1 MIEYVKKRAALG
13 ANFHRTDWNAL
24 PNKPAPSAVCRR
36 RMASLNSCMQFRKAV
51 LKLCN
56 ILSERYSKHLDKFH
70 NKSILNEDH
79 RVMVRNNVSAET
91 SSEKDSD
98 GQQQSQEINPEDQW
112 DNFNNKDIKMA
123 LDKVLRHKRTAR
135 LDADRDIRSLP
146 DKLSYFDVDGEEN
159 V

>member
-1 MIEYVKKRAALG
+1 MIEYVRKRAELG

-24 PNKPAPSAVCRR
+24 PNKPAPPAVCRK

-56 ILSERYSKHLDKFH
+56 ILTERYAKYLDKFQ
-70 NKSILNEDH
+70 NKFSEEH
-79 RVMVRNNVSAET
+79 RVMVRNNVSDE
-91 SSEKDSD
+91 SEKDSN

-123 LDKVLRHKRTAR
+123 LDEVLQHKWTAK
-135 LDADRDIRSLP
+135 LDAHRDIRSLP
-146 DKLSYFDVDGEEN
+146 DKLSHFHMDGEQN

>member
-13 ANFHRTDWNAL
+13 ANFHRTDWNTL
-24 PNKPAPSAVCRR
+24 PNKPAPPAVCRR

-56 ILSERYSKHLDKFH
+56 ILSERYAKHLDKFQ
-70 NKSILNEDH
+70 NKSILNEEH
-79 RVMVRNNVSAET
+79 RVSAENC
-91 SSEKDSD
+91 SEKDSD

-112 DNFNNKDIKMA
+112 DNFNNKNIKMA
-123 LDKVLRHKRTAR
+123 LDEVLRHKRTAK
-135 LDADRDIRSLP
+135 LDADRDICSLP
-146 DKLSYFDVDGEEN
+146 DKLSHFHVDGEKN

>member
-24 PNKPAPSAVCRR
+24 PNKPAPPAVCRR

-56 ILSERYSKHLDKFH
+56 ILSERYAKHLDKYQ
-70 NKSILNEDH
+70 NKSILNGEH
-79 RVMVRNNVSAET
+79 RVMVRNNVSDEF

-123 LDKVLRHKRTAR
+123 LDEVLCHKRTAK
-135 LDADRDIRSLP
+135 LDAHIDIRSLP
-146 DKLSYFDVDGEEN
+146 DKLSHFHVDGEQN